1 MGTLLAIDGNS
12 LGHRAFHARAQ
23 DAPTGPHVTG
33 TFVRMLATVWSQ
45 GPYDAVLVGFDAPDN
60 RRKEEYP
67 EYKAGRAPSPPG
79 LHDQLD
85 ALRAHLSDCGVAVV
99 SRPGAEADDVL
110 AAAAD
115 GAQTRGWRCD
125 VFSSDRDLT
134 ALVGPAV
141 RLLRPRATMSDLVI
155 DDEAGVRR
163 AYGIE
168 PWQYTDLAALRGD
181 PSDGLDGVHGIGP
194 KTAARLLRD
203 YGSVPGIYESLHDLD
218 PRIEGLLR
226 AGRER
231 VERNLLLMAPIPRLD
246 LDVDHCLTCAVD
258 LDRFERV
265 LGPLGLT
272 SAARRLVG
280 AFQAPALPPMP
291 PPPVEEEADGATVT
305 PLRRR
310 APGRHVAEPV
320 VGEQAALF

>member
-1 MGTLLAIDGNS
+1 VGTLLAVDGNS

-23 DAPTGPHVTG
+23 DAPSGPHVTG
-33 TFVRMLATVWSQ
+33 TFVRMLASAWAQ
-45 GPYDAVLVGFDAPDN
+45 GPYDAVVVGFDAPDN
-60 RRKEEYP
+60 RRKDQYP

-79 LHDQLD
+79 LREQLQ
-85 ALRAHLSDCGVAVV
+85 ALREHLTDCGLAVIEC
-99 SRPGAEADDVL
+99 PGAEADDVL

-115 GAQTRGWRCD
+115 TCLARDWRCD
-125 VFSSDRDLT
+125 LLSSDRDLT
-134 ALVGPAV
+134 ALVGPRV

-203 YGSVPGIYESLHDLD
+203 HGSVPGIYASLHDLE
-218 PRIEGLLR
+218 PRLEAALR

-246 LDVDHCLTCAVD
+246 VDVEQCLAAAVD
-258 LDRFERV
+258 PERVESV
-265 LGPLGLT
+265 LGPLGLA
-272 SAARRLVG
+272 SAARRLAG
-280 AFQAPALPPMP
+280 ALRAPALPPMP
-291 PPPVEEEADGATVT
+291 PPPTEEAGGQ
-305 PLRRR
+305 PMEFRRPAR
-310 APGRHVAEPV
+310 DRVLAPSL